1 MFIFLQPNGYRKYDK
16 VFTKKIFE
24 HRLSDTLRKS
34 KILNNAFCTRQFLYF
49 FFWKFT
55 YTLPIDLARCQIF
68 AINCLHDEL
77 FKPPSS
83 GSRKASEYFSHFIWK
98 REFYDT
104 YRCRCGNHGGDHL
117 ATVRYNVPR
126 QEGRENEK
134 Y

>member
-1 MFIFLQPNGYRKYDK
+1 MTILEIFFLEVHLYTTNRFSK
-16 VFTKKIFE
+16 VF
-24 HRLSDTLRKS
+24 
-34 KILNNAFCTRQFLYF
+34 
-49 FFWKFT
+49 
-55 YTLPIDLARCQIF
+55 
-68 AINCLHDEL
+68 AIHCPHNEL
-77 FKPPSS
+77 FKRPSS
-83 GSRKASEYFSHFIWK
+83 VSRKASEYFSHFIWK